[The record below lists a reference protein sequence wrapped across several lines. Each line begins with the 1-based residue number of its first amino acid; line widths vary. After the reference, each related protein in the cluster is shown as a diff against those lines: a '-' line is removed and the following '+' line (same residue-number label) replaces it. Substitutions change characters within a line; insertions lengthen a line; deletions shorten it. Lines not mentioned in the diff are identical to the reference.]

1 MYDDSV
7 ELTKDIVKSTQN
19 GTFTVESCRSVQIRR
34 KRSLYETV
42 EFVHRSVKIPLLGQR
57 MLIKKK
63 DIYKFTTKIVNSI
76 HDT

>member
-19 GTFTVESCRSVQIRR
+19 GTFTVESCRSVQMRR
-34 KRSLYETV
+34 KRSLYQTV
-42 EFVHRSVKIPLLGQR
+42 ELVHRSVKISLLGQR

-63 DIYKFTTKIVNSI
+63 TFISLRQKS
-76 HDT
+76 